1 MGNIFGDL
9 TSGFSGL
16 LGQAGGQIGQQQ
28 LQQGTAFGDTTS
40 SSTAGTFTIDSPYGL
55 GQQLVPPSILTGITE
70 YGHDP
75 QTKETALGWLN
86 RRVQEMRVKL

>member
-28 LQQGTAFGDTTS
+28 LQQGTAFTTS
-40 SSTAGTFTIDSPYGL
+40 SSTAGTFTIDSVYSL

-70 YGHDP
+70 YGRDP
-75 QTKETALGWLN
+75 QTKETAVGWLN